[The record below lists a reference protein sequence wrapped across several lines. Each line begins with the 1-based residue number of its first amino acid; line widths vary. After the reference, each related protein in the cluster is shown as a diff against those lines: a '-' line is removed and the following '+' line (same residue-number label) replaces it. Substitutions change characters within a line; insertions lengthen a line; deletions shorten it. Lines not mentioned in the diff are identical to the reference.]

1 MPLLLLLY
9 MSEIKLRF
17 MKRALELGEQVRNKT
32 GDNPWVGCVIVRG
45 EKVLG
50 EGHTH
55 PPGEAH
61 AEADAILNA
70 EKQGHSLTGSTL
82 YCTLEPCSFH
92 GRTPSCAET
101 IVEKQISHVVI
112 AIRDPHPKVN
122 AEGVQMLRESGVL
135 VTEGIEEQDARKSLK
150 DWLLKYE

>member
-112 AIRDPHPKVN
+112 SIRDPHPQVN
-122 AEGVQMLRESGVL
+122 GEGIRLLREGGIT
-135 VTEGIEEQDARKSLK
+135 VTEGVEEQSVRRSLQ
-150 DWLLKYE
+150 DWLKGWE